1 MVINMKYI
9 KKLELSDEVFTEKEK
24 RKLEKA
30 YEKGN
35 DYYNKTQKK

>member
-1 MVINMKYI
+1 MKYI
-9 KKLELSDEVFTEKEK
+9 KKLELCEEVFTEKEK

-35 DYYNKTQKK
+35 DYYNKTPKK